1 MRHGRAL
8 HALATRAATDPALV
22 ERALDKAL
30 DACPDSVLALSLRA
44 RALESEHREPSA
56 VREQWARVLFA
67 RPQRIEALMQL
78 GLSWARADDPSE
90 ARPYYLAALALDP
103 GHPGLLQNLATLEF
117 DDGNIAAALDYLDQ
131 LSRSPPA
138 PQELADFA
146 ARLYLRG
153 REAESDALMQRGE
166 PALVSP
172 APDAAYAAAKEY
184 RRAGRATL
192 ADALESRAH
201 RTWAR
206 EHMRAGRFADAV
218 RSYRQDLRIARDYA
232 DGGPLRLRLALAAA
246 LLAAGRESEA
256 RQEVDD
262 LQPSARD
269 WSALPDFAR
278 ERLRAT
284 SWFPK

>member
-1 MRHGRAL
+1 VRHGRAL